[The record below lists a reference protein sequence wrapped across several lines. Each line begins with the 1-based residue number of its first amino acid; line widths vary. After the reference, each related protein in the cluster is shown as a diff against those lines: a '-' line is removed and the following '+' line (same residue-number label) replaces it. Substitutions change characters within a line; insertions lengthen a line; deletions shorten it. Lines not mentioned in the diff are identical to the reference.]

1 VHRVQK
7 VRFAGS
13 CIVAVIAAACI
24 DLSMDPDEIVAI
36 ELAEFAWPSI
46 VAGDT
51 LRDVNGAVAPL
62 VARLFDGNGDVV
74 EGPVEFLVA
83 RPGARIIG
91 GDRLVADDTTT
102 GAIGILAS
110 TPGIQSVIREI
121 QIVAAPRSLVVNG
134 VVTPLRWVVPDDP
147 GTNTSQP
154 VGVRVIA
161 AADSGVR
168 SWIVTFQLEA
178 GGRVIAQNDT
188 SQIFLVGDNGRP
200 SYVDTTD
207 ASGAASRRVRL
218 RILPGLVAPDS
229 AIVTIRA
236 SYKGQPLPG
245 SPVRLVLPISPA

>member
-1 VHRVQK
+1 MHG
-7 VRFAGS
+7 VRRAGSFILALLFAG
-13 CIVAVIAAACI
+13 CI

-51 LRDVNGAVAPL
+51 LRDATGFATPL

-74 EGPVEFLVA
+74 EGPIEFLVA
-83 RPGARIIG
+83 RPGARIIA

-102 GAIGILAS
+102 GSIGILAS
-110 TPGIQSVIREI
+110 TTGIQSVVREI
-121 QIVAAPRSLVVNG
+121 QAVPAPRSIAANG

-154 VGVRVIA
+154 LGARMRA
-161 AADSGVR
+161 GADSGVR

-178 GGRVIAQNDT
+178 GGRVIAENDT
-188 SQIFLVGDNGRP
+188 SQIFLAGDNGRA

-207 ASGAASRRVRL
+207 ASGIVSRRVRL

-236 SYKGQPLPG
+236 SYKGQPLSG